1 MTVDQLPRL
10 AVFLDSASA
19 SIMEVYEAARDTC
32 RLVWVV
38 GWSSHFP
45 STRVLARFGEVAD
58 VSSLTPESAVER
70 VVALEIDGVVV
81 FNDAPLRLAA
91 AVADRLG
98 LIFHS
103 PETTVLLTDKLAQRR
118 ALQHAGLLV
127 PTFAGA
133 GAKGIDGHVEYPA
146 VLKPRVGAG
155 SRDTFRV
162 EDESQVTQILTTC
175 AVDEEFILEGF
186 IPDRPPTNSL
196 AADVVSIESVARNGD
211 IHHVTVTGRFPF
223 IEPFRETGSFL
234 PSNVSTVERRSI
246 EALASAAVEALGIRD
261 GIVHSEVKMTPSGP
275 WIVEVN
281 GRLGGGISNL
291 MSRVGGPPLVR
302 WALRLA
308 LGLEV
313 GDIPVVSAPP
323 IAFFRWIVS
332 PIDATVVSRVEGM
345 DAARNL
351 EGVDDAILN
360 RAVGDHVDSRES
372 PFLNHVVRIDGMV
385 DTYSDL
391 EILVNERV
399 PSVLHVAWD

>member
-1 MTVDQLPRL
+1 
-10 AVFLDSASA
+10 
-19 SIMEVYEAARDTC
+19 
-32 RLVWVV
+32 
-38 GWSSHFP
+38 
-45 STRVLARFGEVAD
+45 
-58 VSSLTPESAVER
+58 
-70 VVALEIDGVVV
+70 
-81 FNDAPLRLAA
+81 
-91 AVADRLG
+91 
-98 LIFHS
+98 
-103 PETTVLLTDKLAQRR
+103 
-118 ALQHAGLLV
+118 
-127 PTFAGA
+127 
-133 GAKGIDGHVEYPA
+133 
-146 VLKPRVGAG
+146 
-155 SRDTFRV
+155 
-162 EDESQVTQILTTC
+162 
-175 AVDEEFILEGF
+175 
-186 IPDRPPTNSL
+186 
-196 AADVVSIESVARNGD
+196 VSIESVARNGD